1 MQQDIELCAV
11 AEDPGPGRMPP
22 MQRESPPQLPLDLAG
37 PIQRRMR
44 SLPRSRRSRSTTPL
58 EDLTSAQIEMRMVPP
73 ETKPVQPA
81 PPPTLPREIPFA
93 PPPPSFVAWLFK
105 QQKQPGTLGDL
116 AKAARLDPLFPKAGN
131 AEKVRAHFSAV
142 GADGDA
148 FEALDYAERQF
159 DAVVS

>member
-1 MQQDIELCAV
+1 M
-11 AEDPGPGRMPP
+11 R
-22 MQRESPPQLPLDLAG
+22 RESPPQLPLDLAG
-37 PIQRRMR
+37 PIQRRMH
-44 SLPRSRRSRSTTPL
+44 SLPRSRRARSTEPL
-58 EDLTSAQIEMRMVPP
+58 EIFTGAQIEMRMVPP
-73 ETKPVQPA
+73 ETKPVRPALPLTQP
-81 PPPTLPREIPFA
+81 PEIPSV
-93 PPPPSFVAWLFK
+93 PCSFVAWLLK

-131 AEKVRAHFSAV
+131 AENVRAHFSAV